1 MSKNIEYSFEFFPP
15 KTEVGREKLEQ
26 TRDKLAALKPEYF
39 SVTYGAG
46 GSTRDNTRDT
56 VLGIKQVGLDVAP
69 HLSFGADDEELVGN
83 LLQSYVDAGIN
94 RVVALRG
101 DLPSGMGAQRLVYA
115 NELVEFIREKFADH
129 FNIAVACY
137 PEVHPQAKGY
147 KEDVGYLKQKLD
159 AGADY
164 AVTQY
169 FYDTD
174 AFSCFMDECG
184 HAGIDKPIVA
194 GIMPITNM
202 DNLIRFS
209 EACGADIPRWLKKS
223 LADRKENQRDLLAY
237 GEVVVTRLCEKLIA
251 EGVESFHFY
260 TMNQYGPTANICR
273 NLGLIGD
280 CSEAEP
286 LST

>member
-15 KTEVGREKLEQ
+15 KTDVGREKLEL
-26 TRDKLAALKPEYF
+26 TRDRLARLAPEYF

-56 VLGIKQVGLDVAP
+56 VLAIKQSGIDVAP
-69 HLSFGADDEELVGN
+69 HLSFGADDESLVGG
-83 LLQSYVDAGIN
+83 LLQTYKNAGIN

-101 DLPSGMGAQRLVYA
+101 DLPSGMGAQRMVYA
-115 NELVEFIREKFADH
+115 NELVEFICRKFGDH
-129 FNIAVACY
+129 FKIAVACY

-147 KEDVGYLKQKLD
+147 ADDVQFLKQKLD

-184 HAGIDKPIVA
+184 SAGINKPIVA
-194 GIMPITNM
+194 GIMPITNV

-209 EACGADIPRWLKKS
+209 DSCGADIPRWLRKS
-223 LADRKENQRDLLAY
+223 LADRQGNQDDLLSY
-237 GEVVVTRLCEKLIA
+237 GEAVVTRLCEKLIA
-251 EGVESFHFY
+251 QGVESFHFY
-260 TMNQYGPTANICR
+260 TMNQYEPTANICR
-273 NLGLIGD
+273 NLGL
-280 CSEAEP
+280 AKV
-286 LST
+286 